1 MLQRAE
7 THRKGASMQGIAFGP
22 TIRLLRQAKGISLR
36 EMARQLGVSP
46 AFLSQI
52 EAGRQHKIP
61 KARIVQVADMLGV
74 SEGYLLGTAKQI
86 HPDLIRFLSETPEA
100 AEFMT
105 TAMRS
110 GLAAEDFTQ
119 LRELVEERKGR
130 GGLRRTAL
138 PRPKKKKKPAGGEDL
153 DEYLDAML
161 CMTNV
166 GVQNKERLFQR
177 FIKPMVKRNK
187 TVSAE
192 VLLERML
199 KRERQ
204 SPTSV
209 GGGVAI
215 PHAFV
220 SGLDKPVIGVFLLKR
235 AIQYGPTKEDRVKTV
250 FFLVGRE
257 SAPEY
262 HLPLLARIARLCSTP
277 EFLDVLS
284 KSKSGRDVY
293 KTVLNWDKRISN

>member
-1 MLQRAE
+1 
-7 THRKGASMQGIAFGP
+7 MQGIAFGP

-61 KARIVQVADMLGV
+61 KARIVQVAEMLGV
-74 SEGYLLGTAKQI
+74 SEGYLLGTARQI

-105 TAMRS
+105 AAMKN
-110 GLAAEDFTQ
+110 GLIAEDFTN
-119 LRELVEERKGR
+119 LREIVQDGKGR
-130 GGLRRTAL
+130 GGLRRAKL
-138 PRPKKKKKPAGGEDL
+138 PVTKKKKKTGAMSEDL
-153 DEYLDAML
+153 GDYLDPGL
-161 CMTNV
+161 CMVNV
-166 GVQNKERLFQR
+166 GVQNKSRLFQR
-177 FIKPMVKRNK
+177 FVKLLVKKNK
-187 TVSAE
+187 TLSADT
-192 VLLERML
+192 LLEKME

-220 SGLDKPVIGVFLLKR
+220 PEMVKPAIGVFLLKR
-235 AIQYGPTKEDRVKTV
+235 TIQYGPTKEDRVRTV
-250 FFLVGRE
+250 FFLVGKE
-257 SAPEY
+257 DKPEH

-277 EFLDVLS
+277 EFLEVLN
-284 KSKSGRDVY
+284 KAKTNRELY
-293 KTVLNWDKRISN
+293 KTVQLWDKRISK

>member
-1 MLQRAE
+1 
-7 THRKGASMQGIAFGP
+7 MQGIAFGP

-61 KARIVQVADMLGV
+61 KARIVQVAEMLGV

-86 HPDLIRFLSETPEA
+86 HPDVIDFLSETPEA

-105 TAMRS
+105 TAIRS
-110 GLAAEDFTQ
+110 GLAAEDFTR
-119 LRELVEERKGR
+119 LREMLEEKRARR
-130 GGLRRTAL
+130 GGGKAAAARAA
-138 PRPKKKKKPAGGEDL
+138 KKAAMSEELTD
-153 DEYLDAML
+153 YLDPSL
-161 CMTNV
+161 CLTSI

-177 FIKPMVKRNK
+177 FTKMVTKKNKP
-187 TVSAE
+187 VSAE
-192 VLLERML
+192 MLLARMEH
-199 KRERQ
+199 RERQ

-220 SGLDKPVIGVFLLKR
+220 PTLERPVIGVFLLKR
-235 AIQYGPTKEDRVKTV
+235 AVQFGPTDDDRVKTV
-250 FFLVGRE
+250 FFLVGKE
-257 SAPEY
+257 GAPEH

-277 EFLDVLS
+277 EFLEVLGKARTS
-284 KSKSGRDVY
+284 RELY
-293 KTVLNWDKRISN
+293 RTVLAWDKRISS

>member
-1 MLQRAE
+1 MQIE
-7 THRKGASMQGIAFGP
+7 TSTKGVDMQGISFGP

-74 SEGYLLGTAKQI
+74 SEGYLLGTARQV
-86 HPDLIRFLSETPEA
+86 HPDLISFLSETPEA

-105 TAMRS
+105 AAMKN
-110 GLAAEDFTQ
+110 GLAAEDFTH
-119 LRELVEERKGR
+119 LRELVEERNGR
-130 GGLRRTAL
+130 DGFARTTL
-138 PRPKKKKKPAGGEDL
+138 PKPKKKKAKATPDDIGS
-153 DEYLDAML
+153 YLDASL
-161 CMTNV
+161 CATNV

-177 FIKPMVKRNK
+177 FVKQLAKRNK
-187 TVSAE
+187 AVASDN
-192 VLLERML
+192 LLAKME

-220 SGLDKPVIGVFLLKR
+220 ADIDRPVIGVLLLNR
-235 AIQYGPTKEDRVKTV
+235 AIQYGPTNADRVKTV
-250 FFLVGRE
+250 FFLIGKE
-257 SAPEY
+257 GEPQH

-293 KTVLNWDKRISN
+293 KTVINWDKRISN

>member
-1 MLQRAE
+1 
-7 THRKGASMQGIAFGP
+7 MQGIAFGP

-61 KARIVQVADMLGV
+61 KARIVQVAEMLGV
-74 SEGYLLGTAKQI
+74 SEGYLLGTAKQV

-100 AEFMT
+100 ADFMT
-105 TAMRS
+105 AAMRN
-110 GLAAEDFTQ
+110 GLVAEDFTQ
-119 LRELVEERKGR
+119 LREIVEDRRGR
-130 GGLRRTAL
+130 SGIRSAAL
-138 PRPKKKKKPAGGEDL
+138 PRPKKKSKPSKTPEDL
-153 DEYLDAML
+153 GAYLDPTL
-161 CMTNV
+161 CLTNI
-166 GVQNKERLFQR
+166 GVQSKERLFQR
-177 FIKPMVKRNK
+177 FVKLLVKKNK

-192 VLLERML
+192 SLLERME

-204 SPTSV
+204 SPTGV

-220 SGLDKPVIGVFLLKR
+220 PELDRPVIGVLLLKR
-235 AIQYGPTKEDRVKTV
+235 AIHYGPTQEDRVKTV
-250 FFLVGRE
+250 FFLVGKE
-257 SAPEY
+257 GAPEH

-277 EFLDVLS
+277 EFLDVLGRS
-284 KSKSGRDVY
+284 KTGRDVY
-293 KTVLNWDKRISN
+293 KTVVNWDKRISH